1 VQVIV
6 RSPSLL
12 FFFIAIFFQLPV
24 TRKPAKPNAGPNVNQ

>member
-6 RSPSLL
+6 RSSSLL

-24 TRKPAKPNAGPNVNQ
+24 TKKPAKSNVGS

>member
-12 FFFIAIFFQLPV
+12 FFLFAIFFHLPV
-24 TRKPAKPNAGPNVNQ
+24 KRKPGKPNAGG